1 MSKVHII
8 LQGKGGVGKS
18 VVAALLSQYLASK
31 GSPPANIDTDPVNAS
46 FSGYKGLAVHHLK
59 IMEDDEINP
68 RSFDTLVEM
77 IAAARGDV
85 IIDNGASSFVPLS
98 HFLISNQVPALLA
111 EMDRQLVVHTV
122 ITGSQ
127 ALLDTVSGF
136 AQLASQFPGEALFV
150 VWLNPYWGPIE
161 HEGKG
166 FEQMKAYQANKARV
180 AAIVRLGPGRHAQ
193 GSPDVRR
200 SNRTRYADHHD
211 QAAAQDHQK
220 PGIRATRQCNG
231 DLMDPFDD
239 LIREIGAKH
248 GIAVGRDDPIL
259 VLQTINL
266 RLMHDSAKA
275 QQVQLDQY
283 KEELEGLSQR
293 WGNDAR
299 DKAERIL
306 NASLAASKDAMQKVM
321 EEGARRAAAALVG
334 EVNALLGAA
343 AARAGDAR
351 KLAWLNVFAS
361 CVTLCAAAIVLWSVV
376 R

>member
-1 MSKVHII
+1 
-8 LQGKGGVGKS
+8 
-18 VVAALLSQYLASK
+18 
-31 GSPPANIDTDPVNAS
+31 
-46 FSGYKGLAVHHLK
+46 
-59 IMEDDEINP
+59 
-68 RSFDTLVEM
+68 
-77 IAAARGDV
+77 
-85 IIDNGASSFVPLS
+85 
-98 HFLISNQVPALLA
+98 
-111 EMDRQLVVHTV
+111 
-122 ITGSQ
+122 
-127 ALLDTVSGF
+127 
-136 AQLASQFPGEALFV
+136 
-150 VWLNPYWGPIE
+150 
-161 HEGKG
+161 
-166 FEQMKAYQANKARV
+166 
-180 AAIVRLGPGRHAQ
+180 
-193 GSPDVRR
+193 
-200 SNRTRYADHHD
+200 
-211 QAAAQDHQK
+211 
-220 PGIRATRQCNG
+220 
-231 DLMDPFDD
+231 MDPFDD

-306 NASLAASKDAMQKVM
+306 NASLAASKNAMQKVM
-321 EEGARRAAAALVG
+321 EEGARQATAALVG

-376 R
+376 H